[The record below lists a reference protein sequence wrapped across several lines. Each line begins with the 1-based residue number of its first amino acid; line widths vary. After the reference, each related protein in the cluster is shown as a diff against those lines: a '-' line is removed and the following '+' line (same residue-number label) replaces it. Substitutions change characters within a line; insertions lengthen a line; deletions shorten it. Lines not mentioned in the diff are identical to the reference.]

1 MSTLQVLH
9 TEKAEIE
16 AQIAAKKKEIE
27 TWEPDIDDYEDQYC
41 DAIDE
46 QGDIVICGMKYSP
59 SATLEVIDPT
69 AYRCGLI
76 DYVDGLELTPPEELE
91 GELFDLKV
99 ILTIKLT
106 KLKMH
111 KQIPQSMSKN
121 RGS

>member
-1 MSTLQVLH
+1 MKTLKELH

-16 AQIAAKKKEIE
+16 AQIAAKQKEID

-46 QGDIVICGMKYSP
+46 QGDIFICGMKYSP
-59 SATLEVIDPT
+59 SATLREIDPT
-69 AYRCGLI
+69 AYRCGLV
-76 DYVDGLELTPPEELE
+76 DYVDRLELTPKELE